1 MAGAGGGGNT
11 YLRILGI
18 ETSCDETAA
27 AVIDD
32 GRVLSNVVSSQ
43 AELHGRFWGVVPEL
57 ASRAH
62 QQKIASVVD
71 EALAAAAPGSG
82 LERIHEVVDAVA
94 YTQGP
99 GLAGALLIGK
109 VAAQAA
115 AWARRLPLVPVN
127 HLEGHAFAI
136 EFVREPR
143 YPFVCLIVSGGH
155 TDLVLVRAPG
165 SYRVLGRTRDD
176 AAGEVFDKVAKL
188 LQLGYPGGPIVDRLA
203 KTGEAKAVAFPRPLL
218 PGSWDFSF
226 SGLKT
231 AVLYHVQP
239 PKGKA
244 RARPPAAVEDVCAS
258 FQEAV
263 VDTLVEKT
271 LAAASRFGARCVV
284 VGGGV
289 AANSRLRAAFAE
301 RSALEALFPPPAL
314 CTDNGAMIA
323 RVAWH
328 RLRRRR
334 VPRRGPVD
342 PSLPMRTWR
351 AA

>member
-1 MAGAGGGGNT
+1 M
-11 YLRILGI
+11 
-18 ETSCDETAA
+18 
-27 AVIDD
+27 
-32 GRVLSNVVSSQ
+32 SSQ
-43 AELHGRFWGVVPEL
+43 IELHGRFLGVVPEL

-62 QQKIASVVD
+62 QQKIGGVIE
-71 EALAAAAPGSG
+71 EAVSLAFPGST
-82 LERIHEVVDAVA
+82 LEDLPDLVDAVG

-109 VAAQAA
+109 VSAQAL
-115 AWARRLPLVPVN
+115 AWAHEIPLVPVN

-136 EFVREPR
+136 EFVEAP
-143 YPFVCLIVSGGH
+143 PFPFLCLIVSGGH
-155 TDLVLVRAPG
+155 TDLVLVRGPG

-188 LQLGYPGGPIVDRLA
+188 LGLGYPGGPIIDRLA
-203 KTGEAKAVAFPRPLL
+203 KEGDPKTVPFPRPLL
-218 PGSWDFSF
+218 PGTWDFSF

-231 AVLYHVQP
+231 SVLYHVQRSGA
-239 PKGKA
+239 GKV
-244 RARPPAAVEDVCAS
+244 PDLCAS

-271 LAAASRFGARCVV
+271 LLAASHTKAKAIVI
-284 VGGGV
+284 GGGV
-289 AANSRLRAAFAE
+289 AANSRLRRVLVE
-301 RSALEALFPPPAL
+301 RSSLPVLLPPPGL

-328 RLRRRR
+328 RLRLKR
-334 VPRRGPVD
+334 VSRRGPVD
-342 PSLPMRTWR
+342 PALAFRNWS